1 MIPEQE
7 RYELHETLRLR
18 LGEGPAATLMT
29 RLFDMDPERI
39 ATKDDIAEVRGEI
52 SEVRGEIAEVHNE
65 IAKVYGEIAQVR
77 LENARQT
84 RQLTLTILIAFLA
97 QFAATTAVIVTVG

>member
-18 LGEGPAATLMT
+18 LGEGAAATLMT
-29 RLFDMDPERI
+29 RLFGMDPERI
-39 ATKDDIAEVRGEI
+39 ATKDNL
-52 SEVRGEIAEVHNE
+52 AEVHNE
-65 IAKVYGEIAQVR
+65 IAKVYGEIAKVR
-77 LENARQT
+77 LDNARQT